1 MKLYVTRHGETQWNV
16 ENRVCG
22 VTDVELTEQGR
33 RQARALAGRVRGLA
47 VDRII
52 SSPMKRALETSRI
65 VAEETGLPV
74 DVDPRLREQSY
85 GRFEGVDRG
94 DEGFLSNKR
103 CFAFRYPGGESM
115 MDVAHRTYGL
125 MEELRERYPD
135 ENILLVCH
143 GGVCRVIRTYFRD
156 MSNEAFFRYSQENC
170 GVEEYEL

>member
-1 MKLYVTRHGETQWNV
+1 
-16 ENRVCG
+16 
-22 VTDVELTEQGR
+22 
-33 RQARALAGRVRGLA
+33 
-47 VDRII
+47 
-52 SSPMKRALETSRI
+52 
-65 VAEETGLPV
+65 
-74 DVDPRLREQSY
+74 
-85 GRFEGVDRG
+85 
-94 DEGFLSNKR
+94 
-103 CFAFRYPGGESM
+103 M

>member
-33 RQARALAGRVRGLA
+33 RQARALAGQVRGLA

-52 SSPMKRALETSRI
+52 SSPMKRALETGRI

-74 DVDPRLREQSY
+74 DVDPRLREQNY
-85 GRFEGVDRG
+85 GRFEVVDRG

>member
-74 DVDPRLREQSY
+74 DVDPRLREQNY

-103 CFAFRYPGGESM
+103 CFAFRYPGGE
-115 MDVAHRTYGL
+115 
-125 MEELRERYPD
+125 
-135 ENILLVCH
+135 
-143 GGVCRVIRTYFRD
+143 RVPGDSHLFPGYV
-156 MSNEAFFRYSQENC
+156 Q
-170 GVEEYEL
+170 